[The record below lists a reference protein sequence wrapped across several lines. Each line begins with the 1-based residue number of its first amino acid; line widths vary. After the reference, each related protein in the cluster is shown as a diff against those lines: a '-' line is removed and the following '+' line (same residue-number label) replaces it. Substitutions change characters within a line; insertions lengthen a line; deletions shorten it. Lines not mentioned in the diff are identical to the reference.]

1 MSISELIFGPVE
13 FELRLYK
20 SMNWS
25 KWTLNNNEG
34 TDNGNDIDTKKQ
46 RRLPSDDTRAPLR
59 RLCVFKSGLLS
70 AFFYACRLSPG
81 QRKRP
86 RRLLSATSDAIEVRR
101 LIRLAFNASA
111 FFPFFLLDVQD
122 VSDKF

>member
-13 FELRLYK
+13 FELKLYK

-34 TDNGNDIDTKKQ
+34 TDKGNDIDTKKQ
-46 RRLPSDDTRAPLR
+46 RRLPSDDTGAPLR

-86 RRLLSATSDAIEVRR
+86 RRPFKCNIRRTRSQTFNSSGVQCVRLFSFLST
-101 LIRLAFNASA
+101 
-111 FFPFFLLDVQD
+111 
-122 VSDKF
+122 